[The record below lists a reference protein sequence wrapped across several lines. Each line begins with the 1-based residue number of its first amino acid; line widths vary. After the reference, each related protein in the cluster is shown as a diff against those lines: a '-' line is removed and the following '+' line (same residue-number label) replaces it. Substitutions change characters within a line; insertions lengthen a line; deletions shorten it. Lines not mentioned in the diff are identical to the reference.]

1 MFKKILKGLGIWT
14 GASWTLY
21 GMSENVLNYARL
33 MNAKKTGTGAIPKM
47 KCQLAVK
54 MAFDN
59 FKEAYELLK

>member
-1 MFKKILKGLGIWT
+1 MVKKILKGLGIWT

-21 GMSENVLNYARL
+21 GMSENVLNYAQL
-33 MNAKKTGTGAIPKM
+33 INAKRTGSNVIPKL

-59 FKEAYELLK
+59 FKKAYELLK